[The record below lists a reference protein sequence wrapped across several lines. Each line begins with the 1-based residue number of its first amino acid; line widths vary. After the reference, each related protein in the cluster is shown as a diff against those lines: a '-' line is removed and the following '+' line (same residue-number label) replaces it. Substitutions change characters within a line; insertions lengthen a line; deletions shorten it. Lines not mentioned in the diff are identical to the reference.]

1 MSKTLEDQKNLRE
14 SFFIEGDLVS
24 KIIRVA
30 LAQMEIIPGNP
41 EKNVAKILKYIEQA
55 KSHNADMIFLP
66 NYPIAGEFSG
76 YTEGQNPFAE
86 ECREFEHEI
95 LAAADKKIRII
106 LRDNETI
113 KSETDPLI
121 YVNAVGIQ
129 NQGKTFFVFN
139 GESKIFSPLG
149 QLVLTLPSF
158 EESFQIFELTLEPS
172 FSCKKIF
179 GDSNLPNQKN
189 PAKDQRAK
197 IYNTLFYGT
206 KKFLEQIKVNRVV
219 IGVSGGIDS
228 AIAAA
233 LYSQILGSENV
244 LLVNMPSK
252 FNSDTTKNLA
262 QKLAENLGC
271 RYEVVPIQE
280 SVDLSVNQFEKISR
294 LDVSGFVKENIQAR
308 DRGSRILA
316 GIAAAFNGV
325 FTCNANK
332 TELTIGY
339 ATLYGDCAGFFAATA
354 DLWKFQ
360 VYDLARY
367 MNEEIFHHEV
377 IPQGIIDI
385 IPSAELSEAQN
396 VDEGKGDPLHYDY
409 HDYLFRAFVE
419 SQKTPSDILHYYSEG
434 NLESQIGC
442 KSGLVKKY
450 FPTAKEFVED
460 LERWWNRFRGLA
472 VAKRLQA
479 PPLLAICDRPFGFPE
494 SQNEVYYTREYRRLK
509 SKLLEGNS

>member
-1 MSKTLEDQKNLRE
+1 MSKTLEDQKIFG

-24 KIIRVA
+24 KIIRAA

-41 EKNVAKILKYIEQA
+41 EKNAAKILKYIEQA
-55 KSHNADMIFLP
+55 KSHNADMILLP

-106 LRDNETI
+106 LGDNETS

-189 PAKDQRAK
+189 PVKDQRAK

-280 SVDLSVNQFEKISR
+280 SVDLSVNQFEKISG

-339 ATLYGDCAGFFAATA
+339 ATLYGDCSGFFAATA

-360 VYDLARY
+360 VYDIARY

-385 IPSAELSEAQN
+385 IPSAELSDAQN

-494 SQNEVYYTREYRRLK
+494 SQNEIYYTREYRKLK